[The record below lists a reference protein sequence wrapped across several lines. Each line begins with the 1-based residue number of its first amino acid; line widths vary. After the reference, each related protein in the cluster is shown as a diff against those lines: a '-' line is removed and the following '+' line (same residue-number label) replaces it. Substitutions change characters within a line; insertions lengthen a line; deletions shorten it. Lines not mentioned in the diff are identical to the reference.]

1 MKHSRYNYITPE
13 KDGFFLLFNT
23 AKETLVELDAEML
36 NYYESNTLDSETQ
49 AAMTELGFLVDDS
62 FDELESLEATWRK
75 NFEESS
81 TLDLT
86 VMVTDACNF
95 RCPYCYQSHC
105 THSMG
110 EKQTVSLYKY
120 LSCAI
125 DSGIKTI
132 NIHWFG
138 GEPLLNTAPIFYIEH
153 FLKENHIK
161 GSSNVT
167 TNGYLLTDNLLHRF
181 MEETRIRAFQI
192 TLDGTESM
200 HNQTRRHVSGLPTY
214 GRICEN
220 IVSATQ
226 QGFFV
231 IIRLNMTKENQ
242 NLDPFLSEIQALGIS
257 RSKYSI
263 HITNA
268 HEFTNSEK
276 RSDFYFNT
284 AEEYSIAY
292 DKAQDSFL
300 KAHYKFPRNV
310 ARKAGCGFES
320 YNTFLV
326 GTDLKLYFC
335 SSCECIE
342 TFEQGYIDDE
352 GQIHLN
358 NQYWNRINMSVF
370 NDPECRNCIVLP
382 LCMGGCTYCRLNQK
396 KFCIPEKYFL
406 DKYIKKLYMEATTKS
421 GREDFK

>member
-36 NYYESNTLDSETQ
+36 NHYESNTLDSETQ

-181 MEETRIRAFQI
+181 MEETRIR
-192 TLDGTESM
+192 
-200 HNQTRRHVSGLPTY
+200 
-214 GRICEN
+214 
-220 IVSATQ
+220 
-226 QGFFV
+226 
-231 IIRLNMTKENQ
+231 
-242 NLDPFLSEIQALGIS
+242 
-257 RSKYSI
+257 
-263 HITNA
+263 
-268 HEFTNSEK
+268 
-276 RSDFYFNT
+276 T
-284 AEEYSIAY
+284 AS
-292 DKAQDSFL
+292 
-300 KAHYKFPRNV
+300 
-310 ARKAGCGFES
+310 
-320 YNTFLV
+320 
-326 GTDLKLYFC
+326 
-335 SSCECIE
+335 
-342 TFEQGYIDDE
+342 
-352 GQIHLN
+352 
-358 NQYWNRINMSVF
+358 
-370 NDPECRNCIVLP
+370 
-382 LCMGGCTYCRLNQK
+382 
-396 KFCIPEKYFL
+396 
-406 DKYIKKLYMEATTKS
+406 
-421 GREDFK
+421 